1 MLYVSQSKNLLVSRN
16 ICISRFHCI
25 YNSSS
30 FPAFYK
36 ALVWSTLVIFPSTV
50 SYWAEENQVKG
61 MRLAHSTVGS
71 AVCSLGDVV
80 KTVLHLNPQLFN
92 LRRYFTNPPEGRELF
107 DWLVFFLSSTKQ
119 YVFSLNV
126 ESKQHLFYVLT
137 FLLYSMIFSNAEW
150 ISLLSVVFSYVGCPW
165 CFVGS
170 LNTMANASKKK
181 KPQ

>member
-1 MLYVSQSKNLLVSRN
+1 MKYSGYISIYRLLLSWRKSGQRHEAGSQY
-16 ICISRFHCI
+16 SRFCCMFF
-25 YNSSS
+25 S
-30 FPAFYK
+30 
-36 ALVWSTLVIFPSTV
+36 
-50 SYWAEENQVKG
+50 
-61 MRLAHSTVGS
+61 
-71 AVCSLGDVV
+71 DVL

-119 YVFSLNV
+119 HVFSLNV

-170 LNTMANASKKK
+170 LNTVANASKKK
-181 KPQ
+181 TSVNENTTYNWWILQNLIWFSLTIIEWYWLFNV